1 MIVYQVKLLLK
12 EKLDRE
18 TQSQYTMRLYAVD
31 GGRDAMTGTASVTV
45 RVIDTNDNRP
55 RFSKS
60 LYEVLVSENTPAGSV
75 VVTVEALDDDEGDN
89 GLVDYQFAVSTL
101 ESTASQVFTV
111 NNSTGQILVKV
122 RSSSSR

>member
-1 MIVYQVKLLLK
+1 VIVYQVKLLLK

>member
-1 MIVYQVKLLLK
+1 M
-12 EKLDRE
+12 
-18 TQSQYTMRLYAVD
+18 
-31 GGRDAMTGTASVTV
+31 TV

-55 RFSKS
+55 RFSKP

-75 VVTVEALDDDEGDN
+75 IVTVEALDDDEGDN

-111 NNSTGQILVKV
+111 NNSTGQIIVKV